1 MTLLYSEPCFLQ
13 HETGRHPESAD
24 RIRLIPARLEEEGLD
39 SQCARPEWTQV
50 ARHRLTAIH
59 SPEYVNQVWA
69 LAKSGGG
76 DLDVD
81 TVVSPCSY
89 DVALLAAGC
98 ACDATERILRGEDR
112 RALCLV
118 RPPGHH
124 ALANRGM
131 GFCLFNNVAIA
142 AQMALDEFRL
152 DRVLIVDWDIHHGN
166 GTQASFY
173 QEPRVGYLSIHRAP
187 FFPGTGAA
195 DETGSGEGRGT
206 TLNLPV
212 RRGISREE
220 YLGRFSDGL
229 EAFAARLKPQL
240 ILLSAGFDAHRLDP
254 VGSLGLETED
264 FIALTDLVL
273 DAADAHAGGR
283 LVSVL
288 EGGYHP
294 QILADS
300 VAVHLG
306 EMIRRNGR

>member
-1 MTLLYSEPCFLQ
+1 MSGPSGSGS
-13 HETGRHPESAD
+13 TGS
-24 RIRLIPARLEEEGLD
+24 
-39 SQCARPEWTQV
+39 
-50 ARHRLTAIH
+50 RLTAIH

-76 DLDVD
+76 DLDPD

-98 ACDATERILRGEDR
+98 ACDATERVLRGEDR

-142 AQMALDEFRL
+142 AQMALAEFGL
-152 DRVLIVDWDIHHGN
+152 DRVLVVDWDIHHGN

-173 QEPRVGYLSIHRAP
+173 QEPRVGYLSIHRDSVLSRHRGGGRDRYRRR
-187 FFPGTGAA
+187 PGNHAQPAGPLRHFA
-195 DETGSGEGRGT
+195 RGV
-206 TLNLPV
+206 P
-212 RRGISREE
+212 
-220 YLGRFSDGL
+220 GRFTDAL
-229 EAFAARLKPQL
+229 ETFAAKLKPQL
-240 ILLSAGFDAHRLDP
+240 VLVSAGFDTHRLDP

-264 FIALTDLVL
+264 FVPLTDLVL
-273 DAADAHAGGR
+273 DAADAYAEGR

-288 EGGYHP
+288 EGGYDP
-294 QILADS
+294 PILADS
-300 VAVHLG
+300 VAAHLG
-306 EMIRRNGR
+306 EMITPETVLSDTTR